1 MGRACRALL
10 SRRSLFCVIHS
21 QDGTVYD
28 KIFPDLILLKQKEP
42 PDVFIY
48 CHCNRQLMLRIQF
61 FLYVLCLAGE
71 TLSHSKDDAADR
83 SSNDYHFVHLTIA
96 EVSAGAFWNQYAL
109 DCACD
114 QSCAQSVVSDSSG
127 RKRYQKTA
135 FYTLF
140 SYMLWFIFSLGFAGF
155 LDFCTSRWN
164 PSVYFF
170 IPSEHPVQLFAGLGD
185 EQGDSQI
192 RSLQDHSLSAEP
204 N

>member
-1 MGRACRALL
+1 
-10 SRRSLFCVIHS
+10 
-21 QDGTVYD
+21 
-28 KIFPDLILLKQKEP
+28 
-42 PDVFIY
+42 
-48 CHCNRQLMLRIQF
+48 MLRIQF

-127 RKRYQKTA
+127 RKRYQKNRI
-135 FYTLF
+135 LH
-140 SYMLWFIFSLGFAGF
+140 LVF
-155 LDFCTSRWN
+155 LHAVVHLLPWICRIPGLLHKQMEPFCI
-164 PSVYFF
+164 FF